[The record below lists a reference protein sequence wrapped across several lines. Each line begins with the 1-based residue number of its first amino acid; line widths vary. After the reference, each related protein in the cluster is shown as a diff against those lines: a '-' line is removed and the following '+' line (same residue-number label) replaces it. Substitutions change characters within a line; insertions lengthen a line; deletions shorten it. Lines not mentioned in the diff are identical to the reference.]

1 MKRLLTICLVGI
13 ILMALNGV
21 VNAAGTFNYT
31 VAPSDLADGP
41 TFANGQGG
49 VPFGYD
55 PDMPP
60 PIGRRQPGPV
70 GFGDSCFWSD
80 VQGSAAGGPRDYTAF
95 RMSPKDIF
103 GLTDVTINDL
113 AKISYYTKN
122 MDTDKIDWQIKIY
135 TESDLKWYGYRF
147 NFTRPDNPDN
157 AWYLSSTDTNL
168 RVSDIYDKEAGGS
181 IPVPDDGELSDLYVS
196 YGAEKILFIDII
208 AGYATS
214 SPPVDSYLDGVQIV
228 LSDSSVATMD
238 LVLPCATIKD
248 GTILYSAGH
257 YMEGFP
263 IMLGN
268 DSFGYNYQA
277 HKFNGSY
284 YNYNTGGLPPYEG
297 DDDVYYQRLVDEEFA
312 ISIVKAQELMAGKG
326 TWPYRDTDLIM
337 KWNDAWLS
345 NKDCDGD
352 GKLDRY
358 LGFDSYI
365 GSGAWLTNHMSG
377 SYEAQLNG
385 KTKTAHWTY
394 FVKIVA
400 VPSDAHMGVA
410 ENEEDPTKWYNAD
423 GVEIGTSIWGAFAI
437 IQQVE
442 NDPFAGING
451 KQYGSPAGPGFGQYA
466 P

>member
-1 MKRLLTICLVGI
+1 M
-13 ILMALNGV
+13 LMALNGV
-21 VNAAGTFNYT
+21 VNATGTFNYT

-60 PIGRRQPGPV
+60 PRGSSQFGPV
-70 GFGDSCFWSD
+70 GFGYSCFWSD
-80 VQGSAAGGPRDYTAF
+80 VQGSAAGGPRNYTSF

-122 MDTDKIDWQIKIY
+122 MDTDKIDWQLKIY
-135 TESDLKWYGYRF
+135 AESNLKWYGYRF

-157 AWYLSSTDTNL
+157 EWHLSGTNTNL
-168 RVSDIYDKEAGGS
+168 RVSDIYDKEAGG
-181 IPVPDDGELSDLYVS
+181 PVLVPDDGELSDLYVG

-208 AGYATS
+208 ASYATS

-228 LSDSSVATMD
+228 LSDTSVATMD

-248 GTILYSAGH
+248 GTILYSESHYLAGV
-257 YMEGFP
+257 P
-263 IMLGN
+263 LMLGN
-268 DSFGYNYQA
+268 DPYGYNYRA

-284 YNYNTGGLPPYEG
+284 YNVYAGGAGFPAYEG
-297 DDDVYYQRLVDEEFA
+297 DDEAYLAENPTA
-312 ISIVKAQELMAGKG
+312 ASHWA
-326 TWPYRDTDLIM
+326 WPYREADLIM

-358 LGFDSYI
+358 FGYDSYI
-365 GSGAWLTNHMSG
+365 GSGAWLTNHQSG
-377 SYEAQLNG
+377 SYEVQLNG
-385 KTKTAHWTY
+385 KKKMTHWTY

-400 VPSDAHMGVA
+400 VPSDAHVGVL
-410 ENEEDPTKWYNAD
+410 ENFEDPTKWYTVDN
-423 GVEIGTSIWGAFAI
+423 VEIGPVIWGSFAI
-437 IQQVE
+437 IQQIE

-451 KQYGSPAGPGFGQYA
+451 KQYGSPAGPGFGQYK